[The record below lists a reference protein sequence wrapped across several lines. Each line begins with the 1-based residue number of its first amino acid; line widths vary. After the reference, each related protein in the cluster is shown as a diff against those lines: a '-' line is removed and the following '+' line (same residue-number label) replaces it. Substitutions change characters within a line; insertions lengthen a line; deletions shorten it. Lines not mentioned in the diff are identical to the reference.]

1 MYLSKHTAFI
11 IHNGVVPVKIRS
23 HTKILLSLK
32 VLASLIKQA
41 NEEVEMQTLKERNKS
56 WAYLPVM
63 ILAK

>member
-1 MYLSKHTAFI
+1 M
-11 IHNGVVPVKIRS
+11 KIRS